1 MFAPLA
7 TEEFSVGW
15 PINIPWEKI
24 MDLTDLCLNNTV
36 MITQCKCK
44 PRVLAYLIIV
54 PVKLIVICAN
64 CEYKFIL
71 TVMIDSHNPSIAP
84 PSQNVGSF
92 RINCTTI
99 AILPAVDIRIFQKYD
114 M

>member
-7 TEEFSVGW
+7 TEEFSVGR
-15 PINIPWEKI
+15 PINIPWGKCI
-24 MDLTDLCLNNTV
+24 DLTDLCLNNTV

-71 TVMIDSHNPSIAP
+71 TLMIDSHNPSP
-84 PSQNVGSF
+84 HHRKMLDPSALIVPQLQYYP
-92 RINCTTI
+92 R
-99 AILPAVDIRIFQKYD
+99 
-114 M
+114 